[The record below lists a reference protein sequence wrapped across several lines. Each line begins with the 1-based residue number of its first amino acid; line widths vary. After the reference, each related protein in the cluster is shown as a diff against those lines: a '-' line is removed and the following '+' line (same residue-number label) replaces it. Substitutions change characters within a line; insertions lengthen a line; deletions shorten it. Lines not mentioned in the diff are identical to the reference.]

1 MRVLTPEACEINRD
15 LILTAENEYRPGGNA
30 WSLIRI
36 RRHCDK
42 NGNLIHI
49 QKRFQF
55 DYCSF
60 ACSVEQELS
69 YRYEDVLRIKF
80 PRGVPI
86 RLPEYAVPILAG
98 HKQDGDRPF
107 LARAHWLAL
116 SPYSY
121 NHYSV
126 SKGTKVEELR
136 FPDGWKMFAPTSIV
150 LHDLRYAADKYPR
163 RSGPDEFMA
172 GDDNAG
178 LDAAGPY
185 SWKFVRYVS
194 KVEDVPES
202 DSDSMSS
209 YDASSEGSSITGSDE
224 VSFDDDSTHQGASD
238 SDDSDQDDLAPP
250 TRTRWTRA
258 LSQLWN
264 TK

>member
-1 MRVLTPEACEINRD
+1 MRALTPEACEANRD
-15 LILTAENEYRPGGNA
+15 LILTAEKEYRPGGNA
-30 WSLIRI
+30 RDLIRV

-42 NGNLIHI
+42 NGNFIHV
-49 QKRFQF
+49 FQVRSPGNQ
-55 DYCSF
+55 CSS

-69 YRYEDVLRIKF
+69 YWYEPGDVLRIEF

-98 HKQDGDRPF
+98 HKQDGDRLF
-107 LARAHWLAL
+107 LARAFPLYKPL
-116 SPYSY
+116 G
-121 NHYSV
+121 V
-126 SKGTKVEELR
+126 SEGTKVEELR
-136 FPDGWKMFAPTSIV
+136 YQHGGNMVAATSIE
-150 LHDLRYAADKYPR
+150 LHVLRYAADKYPR
-163 RSGPDEFMA
+163 RFGPDEFMA

-209 YDASSEGSSITGSDE
+209 YDASSEGSFITELDQ
-224 VSFDDDSTHQGASD
+224 VSTDDDSTHQGASD